1 VDPSLHQSYVD
12 ELLYYITN
20 AMIKD
25 SEQLLTEGFSLDLLN
40 ELLRI
45 PQNTGK
51 FIWTSCHWDWS
62 KFYIL

>member
-1 VDPSLHQSYVD
+1 V
-12 ELLYYITN
+12 LYYNTN

-25 SEQLLTEGFSLDLLN
+25 SEQLLTEGFSLDLLD

-51 FIWTSCHWDWS
+51 FVWASCH
-62 KFYIL
+62 